1 MKAVLL
7 TDYGDVDK
15 LVFKDVPEPTPGL
28 RELKVQVEGASI
40 NPVDVKLRR
49 GELRAQRPL
58 EFPTILGRDVAGT
71 VREVGAAVKEFQVGD
86 RVMGLV
92 DHAYAEVV
100 VAPVEAFAKVP
111 DEVDAET
118 ASALPLVGLTGAQ
131 LVEEA
136 VQVKPGDVVLVTGAL
151 GSVGRVAVFTAKQC
165 GARVLAGVRS
175 SQREQAETL
184 DADAVVALDD
194 QQELDALPQ
203 LDAIADTVSGA
214 VLESLLSKVKRGGV
228 VGTVLATP
236 KSGPHDLI
244 VRTMLVHPDAAR
256 LTELGEAVADGELE
270 LPVAQRFP
278 LSDVQNAQRLAEQHG
293 VGKVVLVP

>member
-15 LVFKDVPEPTPGL
+15 LVVKDVPEPVPGQ
-28 RELKVQVEGASI
+28 REVKVHVEGASI

-49 GELRAQRPL
+49 GDLRALRPL
-58 EFPTILGRDVAGT
+58 EFPAILGRDVAGT
-71 VREVGAAVKEFQVGD
+71 VREIGDAVKEFHVGD

-111 DEVDAET
+111 DEVGAED
-118 ASALPLVGLTGAQ
+118 ASALPLAGLTGAQ
-131 LVEEA
+131 LVEEI
-136 VQVKPGDVVLVTGAL
+136 VEVKPGDLVLVTGAL
-151 GSVGRVAVFTAKQC
+151 GSVGRVAVFAAKQR

-184 DADAVVALDD
+184 DADGVVALDD
-194 QQELDALPQ
+194 QRALDALPL
-203 LDAIADTVSGA
+203 LDAIADTVNGA
-214 VLESLLSKVKRGGV
+214 VLEALLPKVKRGGV
-228 VGTVLATP
+228 VGTVLGKP
-236 KSGPHDLI
+236 KSGSDGVTI
-244 VRTMLVHPDAAR
+244 RTMMVHPDPTR
-256 LTELGEAVADGELE
+256 LAELGEAVADGELE
-270 LPVAQRFP
+270 LPIARRFP
-278 LSDVQNAQRLAEQHG
+278 LAEVHKAQRLAEQHG